1 MLFKCFYSCALII
14 LKNTNNSNHNG
25 IMHQLLNY
33 IPKLNIKNEQKLK
46 KSYVQKC
53 MRFNHAH
60 CDFVHSQ
67 SNQTNSVFVMNL

>member
-1 MLFKCFYSCALII
+1 
-14 LKNTNNSNHNG
+14 
-25 IMHQLLNY
+25 MHQLLNY

-53 MRFNHAH
+53 IRFNHAH

-67 SNQTNSVFVMNL
+67 LNQTNSIFVMNL